1 MLGAYRNSRHL
12 LNLFNNSY
20 SGYVELAFLRA
31 ATGSI
36 RRQNLHPVLLWMD
49 GQESMEAFDFAF
61 GPMKEYDLD
70 VLRTLTLTGKVFQ
83 VFSLQEWK
91 SQLRLIDGCYN
102 GHKNL
107 VSELLKV
114 GAPDEISPLFTFRT
128 VGVAHHPRVSSWPL
142 RAPLEVRVL
151 SGLVAGRQ
159 KDSII
164 ECQTLLRRWEHDCV
178 LSVHHSVT
186 LFRPPRVQSL
196 EWFTL

>member
-1 MLGAYRNSRHL
+1 
-12 LNLFNNSY
+12 
-20 SGYVELAFLRA
+20 
-31 ATGSI
+31 
-36 RRQNLHPVLLWMD
+36 
-49 GQESMEAFDFAF
+49 MEAFDFAF

-102 GHKNL
+102 CNKNL

-114 GAPDEISPLFTFRT
+114 GAPDEISPLFTIRR
-128 VGVAHHPRVSSWPL
+128 VGVAHHPRMSLWPL
-142 RAPLEVRVL
+142 RALLEARVL

-159 KDSII
+159 KESII

-178 LSVHHSVT
+178 LSVHHSFT
-186 LFRPPRVQSL
+186 LFRPPQVQSL
-196 EWFTL
+196 EWLLCEEL